1 MGDDG
6 GVLVQHQGLLQYMG
20 LHLISDHVI
29 NQPGTVE
36 QQCPAQV
43 HCTQHIVWSKQ
54 LAERLWRLSTTFPSS
69 SHISLTHQ
77 VSTDCFHSFYWV
89 VKEWT
94 CSCEPCWMILKCESF
109 YVSLHIFRVRTDLTC
124 VTSHLRLSLELNRI
138 ESCGAPLTYRS

>member
-1 MGDDG
+1 MMLVCWCRVCCSTWDSTWSTNLGQWSSS
-6 GVLVQHQGLLQYMG
+6 VL
-20 LHLISDHVI
+20 
-29 NQPGTVE
+29 
-36 QQCPAQV
+36 AQV

-94 CSCEPCWMILKCESF
+94 CSCESCWMILKRESF
-109 YVSLHIFRVRTDLTC
+109 YISLHIFRVRTDLTC